1 METVKEFLINP
12 SVAIAKAKK
21 KRDINKVSLLLVL
34 EWFIISLSILLA
46 FSFRSSFLYSLSIAV
61 MFFFVGIPLTLFLA
75 LLLKIV
81 VTTLGGKGRYY
92 EALASITYGMLSLSL
107 GIFVSSIL
115 FNIPFLGILL
125 GLLTLIASACLTIAT
140 FYRAVK
146 ELFSLEIFTAWIGI
160 GLVMTG
166 IIIGVYAAYIF
177 LLGGTFTLLP
187 TMTTLGV

>member
-1 METVKEFLINP
+1 
-12 SVAIAKAKK
+12 
-21 KRDINKVSLLLVL
+21 
-34 EWFIISLSILLA
+34 
-46 FSFRSSFLYSLSIAV
+46 
-61 MFFFVGIPLTLFLA
+61 
-75 LLLKIV
+75 
-81 VTTLGGKGRYY
+81 
-92 EALASITYGMLSLSL
+92 MLSLSL

-177 LLGGTFTLLP
+177 LLGGTFALLP